1 MEVNGFENYLIYP
14 SGKVYS
20 KKSKRYLNPYC
31 NSHGYLNVNLY
42 KDGKKKIYKIHR
54 LVGLYYI
61 PNPDNKICL
70 DHIDRNRK
78 NNKLNN
84 LRWATYSEN
93 NQNTGVRKD
102 NTSGIKNI
110 SYHKTNDRYDYR
122 KMIRSVKHHKVFRTL
137 EEAIQYKT
145 IFENNI

>member
-1 MEVNGFENYLIYP
+1 MG
-14 SGKVYS
+14 
-20 KKSKRYLNPYC
+20 
-31 NSHGYLNVNLY
+31 
-42 KDGKKKIYKIHR
+42 
-54 LVGLYYI
+54 
-61 PNPDNKICL
+61 
-70 DHIDRNRK
+70 
-78 NNKLNN
+78 
-84 LRWATYSEN
+84 TYSEN